1 MQAMIAERPEAPDR
15 DEPTPRRL
23 PRHILVLGIISLLT
37 AMSSAMVYGLLPVF
51 LVRVLGATV
60 ASVGVIEGVAEAMTS
75 LAKIVSGFVSD
86 RMGRRKPLVLLGYAV
101 SAINKVM
108 FPLAGDVFTVLVARV
123 VDRGGKGMRDAPRDA
138 FLTDV
143 TPVRVRGSGF
153 GLRLAFYTTGFVIGP
168 LAAITLMRL
177 SADNFQLVFWIAVI
191 PALMAV
197 LVVFFGLKEPVRNFP
212 AGSFRM
218 PRKADFAGL
227 TAPFWWAVAIASLL
241 SLARFSHA
249 FLVLKAHHVGIDAA
263 FVPIMLVLMH
273 LVYAATAYPF
283 GILADRIDRRLQLGI
298 GAGILVGADI
308 VLAVA
313 QVGWMSAAGAGLWGL
328 QMAVT
333 QGLLLASVGDA
344 APRELRGTAFGI
356 YDLAVGVAT
365 FVASSA
371 AGALWMAGGPELA
384 FGFSGL
390 IAVAVIVLLLFQ
402 PAPRPV
408 SRSS

>member
-1 MQAMIAERPEAPDR
+1 M
-15 DEPTPRRL
+15 
-23 PRHILVLGIISLLT
+23 
-37 AMSSAMVYGLLPVF
+37 
-51 LVRVLGATV
+51 
-60 ASVGVIEGVAEAMTS
+60 
-75 LAKIVSGFVSD
+75 
-86 RMGRRKPLVLLGYAV
+86 
-101 SAINKVM
+101 
-108 FPLAGDVFTVLVARV
+108 
-123 VDRGGKGMRDAPRDA
+123 
-138 FLTDV
+138 
-143 TPVRVRGSGF
+143 
-153 GLRLAFYTTGFVIGP
+153 
-168 LAAITLMRL
+168 
-177 SADNFQLVFWIAVI
+177 
-191 PALMAV
+191 
-197 LVVFFGLKEPVRNFP
+197 
-212 AGSFRM
+212 
-218 PRKADFAGL
+218 
-227 TAPFWWAVAIASLL
+227 

-273 LVYAATAYPF
+273 LVYAAAAYPF
-283 GILADRIDRRLQLGI
+283 GILADHMDRRLQLGI

-313 QVGWMSAAGAGLWGL
+313 QVGWMSVAGAGLWGL

-390 IAVAVIVLLLFQ
+390 IAVAAMVLLLFQ

-408 SRSS
+408 NRSS